1 MKSSGIAIVGM
12 AGRFPGAR
20 DEVAIQVQ
28 GAAHEV
34 IEVTPGDAYKR
45 SGRRQYT
52 IRPGVRE
59 DYDALLAD
67 LAGRNASPRKIVHL
81 WSVRDG
87 AARPSLDDQ
96 LDLSFYSL
104 LFLAQAIGEQDL
116 SDVDI
121 AVVSDRLQSVAD
133 EPVADPVAAT
143 LLGPT
148 RVIPKELPGIACRS
162 IDVDLTSQGLAQVAV
177 QILAEHCAPFGDPVV
192 AIRPGERWVEDV
204 ERVVLHADSRPAAA
218 RLKPRGVY
226 LITGGLGDIG
236 LAIAERLARDFE
248 ARLVLLGRTPLPPV
262 GEWRDALEEA
272 GIPERVKQRI
282 RKLIEIESLGGEIL
296 ALSCD
301 VCSRD
306 DLRRSIEAA
315 RTRFGPIDGVI
326 HAAGAI
332 EDGPLQLKSRE
343 SASRVLAPKV
353 GGTLALVDVLREMT
367 ASDGGGA
374 TGFLAMFS
382 SVSSATAPAGQ
393 VDYAAANAFLDA
405 FAAGRREAG
414 VVAINWGPWR
424 DVGMA
429 ARASSSHPLLG
440 RRVVDTPDEI
450 VVSSSLDAK
459 WNWMLAEHR
468 LKGGKAVVPGT
479 GYLEMACAA
488 LTRGAFDRGVA
499 FEDVFFVAPLL
510 ADPGQTREARVV
522 LRRGGDGAFSFSI
535 LAREAEWVEHASGRI
550 ARCTQPPPQDRD
562 VEAIAARCRSGELA
576 FNDAHRTEQERYFEF
591 GPRWRCSRDPHR

>member
-1 MKSSGIAIVGM
+1 M
-12 AGRFPGAR
+12 
-20 DEVAIQVQ
+20 
-28 GAAHEV
+28 
-34 IEVTPGDAYKR
+34 
-45 SGRRQYT
+45 
-52 IRPGVRE
+52 
-59 DYDALLAD
+59 
-67 LAGRNASPRKIVHL
+67 
-81 WSVRDG
+81 
-87 AARPSLDDQ
+87 
-96 LDLSFYSL
+96 
-104 LFLAQAIGEQDL
+104 
-116 SDVDI
+116 
-121 AVVSDRLQSVAD
+121 
-133 EPVADPVAAT
+133 
-143 LLGPT
+143 
-148 RVIPKELPGIACRS
+148 
-162 IDVDLTSQGLAQVAV
+162 
-177 QILAEHCAPFGDPVV
+177 
-192 AIRPGERWVEDV
+192 
-204 ERVVLHADSRPAAA
+204 HADSRPAAA

-488 LTRGAFDRGVA
+488 LTR
-499 FEDVFFVAPLL
+499 
-510 ADPGQTREARVV
+510 ARSIAASPSKTSSSSRRCSPIPA
-522 LRRGGDGAFSFSI
+522 RRGRREWSCDGEAMAPSHSRSSP
-535 LAREAEWVEHASGRI
+535 ARRSGSSMPPGGSPGALSHRPRI
-550 ARCTQPPPQDRD
+550 ATSRRSPPAADR
-562 VEAIAARCRSGELA
+562 ASWPSTTRTAPSRSGISSS
-576 FNDAHRTEQERYFEF
+576 
-591 GPRWRCSRDPHR
+591 GPAGAVLRDPHR